1 MPGLRWGRYLIASKK
16 FRVATDAL
24 TLVKLLVIDNNS
36 HMSESEQITR
46 VLFAAPDIDDREQEV
61 LGSIDALKKSLRF
74 QLHEPRRWSGALRRM
89 AFARNIQGSNS
100 IEGFDAELDDA
111 AAVALGEEPL
121 DATTETRL
129 ALEGYRNA
137 MTYVLQVVQEPH
149 VVVSEDLVKSLHFMM
164 TSYDL
169 KNRPGRWRA
178 GPIFVQRERTGEIVH
193 EGPSVELVPGLMQML
208 VTSMNQAGGEA
219 IIKAAMVH
227 LNLVMIHP
235 FRDGN
240 GRMARCLQSLVL
252 AADGTLA
259 PVFMSVEEYLGR
271 NTQDYYDVL
280 ARVGGGIWQPE
291 RDARPWIRF
300 ILTGHLRQAQTLQRR
315 VRASEMVWNELE
327 QVAQDRRL
335 PERVVAALFDA
346 VNGFRIRR
354 ATYMAA
360 LADTNEG
367 VSEQTATR
375 DLGALVDAGLL
386 QAHGDKRGRQY
397 TAAGQLLELRQRA
410 RDARDPKDRTDPFAE
425 PE

>member
-1 MPGLRWGRYLIASKK
+1 MI
-16 FRVATDAL
+16 
-24 TLVKLLVIDNNS
+24 II
-36 HMSESEQITR
+36 MSVENGVTNM
-46 VLFAAPDIDDREQEV
+46 LFQAPQLDDRELNV
-61 LGSIDALKKSLRF
+61 LEQIGALKKSLRW
-74 QLHEPRRWSGALRRM
+74 QLYEPRIWSGALRRM

-100 IEGFDAELDDA
+100 IEGYEAALDDA

-137 MTYVLQVVQEPH
+137 MTYVLQVVQEPDL
-149 VVVSEDLVKSLHFMM
+149 VISEDLVKSLHFMM

-169 KNRPGRWRA
+169 KNRPGRWRV
-178 GPIFVQRERTGEIVH
+178 GQIFVRNDRTGDIVH
-193 EGPSVELVPGLMQML
+193 EGVDIERVPELMSALI
-208 VTSMNQAGGEA
+208 TSMNGGAGDA
-219 IIKAAMVH
+219 VVRAAMAH

-280 ARVGGGIWQPE
+280 GDVGGGGWQPE

-300 ILTGHLRQAQTLQRR
+300 MLTAHLKQAITLQRR
-315 VRASEMVWNELE
+315 VRASEQVWSELE
-327 QVAQDRRL
+327 RLTQDRRV
-335 PERVVAALFDA
+335 PERTLPALFDA
-346 VNGFRIRR
+346 VFGYRVRR

-360 LADTNEG
+360 LEDSDVV

-375 DLGALVDAGLL
+375 DFKALVDAGLL
-386 QAHGDKRGRQY
+386 EPHGDKRGRYY
-397 TAAGQLLELRQRA
+397 TGAGPLTDIRERVHETRA
-410 RDARDPKDRTDPFAE
+410 PKDRSDPFADAG
-425 PE
+425 